1 MRQVMRR
8 GGFLLL
14 VMCAA
19 STAAWSQAAP
29 PVVETRTV
37 LATDAGHSGSTVEAA
52 VEAEIASGYHI
63 NDHHPS
69 LDYLIPTE
77 LKLDPSKQVSVEKVV
92 SPKGE
97 PQKFAFADEPLSV
110 YEGNLVVGEAQDRVR
125 TRAGRI
131 YPQREARLPGVQR
144 PRLSASR
151 ERARDAD
158 RQGRRAQCS
167 AEACE
172 RQCLPNHQ
180 LQLSPAQAPR
190 RRDDPGI
197 PCDGWPSRWSCL
209 RRSSGR

>member
-1 MRQVMRR
+1 MRQAMRR

-92 SPKGE
+92 YPKGE

-110 YEGNLVVGEAQDRVR
+110 YEGNLVVGAKLKI
-125 TRAGRI
+125 ASGL
-131 YPQREARLPGVQR
+131 APGVYTLKGKLAYQ
-144 PRLSASR
+144 
-151 ERARDAD
+151 
-158 RQGRRAQCS
+158 
-167 AEACE
+167 ACNDHA
-172 RQCLPNHQ
+172 CLP
-180 LQLSPAQAPR
+180 PASAPVT
-190 RRDDPGI
+190 
-197 PCDGWPSRWSCL
+197 L
-209 RRSSGR
+209 TVKVVERSVPLKRVNANVFRTISFN